1 MYISYID
8 RFQYRDD
15 ARVSH
20 PRPGIRLQPEKGFD
34 MNRGSISL
42 AALLWLI
49 IGFLVIYPL
58 SILVL
63 ESFKIAPTDT
73 WGIGNYLEFFR
84 DTYYLKT
91 FANTLVLSSL
101 VLLTATLFGVP
112 LAYILAR
119 YRQWGK
125 TVFTALIL
133 LPIVLPA
140 YAGVFAFIIFFGKYG
155 TVNLLL
161 MDSGLIEAPINFIYG
176 LHGLVFVQAL
186 HMLPFIV
193 LGLSAG
199 FTNIDPCFE
208 EAAEVEGASGF
219 RRFFTVSLPLCTPSY
234 LAGAVIVFLWP
245 FTDWLTPL
253 ILGQVDF
260 LPSVAYIN
268 IAYHFTDVHRKYLG
282 IVAVIVSSLV
292 CISLFLLARWWVER
306 KKYTGLSKGT
316 TSEGRVIEPSPLV
329 KSGAYLY
336 MFFIAGLVL
345 LIPIVLG
352 LSAFSRRWVLEPFP
366 TYWTLDN
373 FRLILLESPLLI
385 KNSFLFSGVALLFGI
400 AFGLPAA
407 YIIVRT
413 QVPGK
418 DALDFVITLMLAF
431 PGMAVGVAYLFGFW
445 EGIPL
450 ARYWIIMPLA
460 LFARRLPYFLR
471 MAHSSYLQLDSSL
484 EEASEVSGVGK
495 LRTFFSISLPLLLKG
510 VLVGVVM
517 FFIMAFQEISTA
529 IFLYR
534 GGWETLPIGIY
545 LNWHRGMEFGIA
557 AAMAFLMIVIT
568 FILLLIISRVAG
580 GILKAAWGPGGT

>member
-1 MYISYID
+1 MS
-8 RFQYRDD
+8 
-15 ARVSH
+15 
-20 PRPGIRLQPEKGFD
+20 
-34 MNRGSISL
+34 RGNIFL
-42 AALLWLI
+42 AALLWSI

-63 ESFKIAPTDT
+63 ESFKIAGTGG
-73 WGIGNYLEFFR
+73 WGLDNYLEFFR

-91 FANTLVLSSL
+91 FGNTLVLSSL
-101 VLLTATLFGVP
+101 VLITTTLFGVP
-112 LAYILAR
+112 LSYILAR
-119 YRQWGK
+119 YRQRGK

-161 MDSGLIEAPINFIYG
+161 MNMGLIKTPVNFIYA
-176 LHGLVFVQAL
+176 LHGLVFIQSL

-193 LGLSAG
+193 LSLSAG

-219 RRFFTVSLPLCTPSY
+219 WRFLTVTLPLCTPSY

-268 IAYHFTDVHRKYLG
+268 IAYHFTDMQRKYMG
-282 IVAVIVSSLV
+282 IVAVVVSSIV
-292 CISLFLLARWWVER
+292 CIALFLLARWWVER

-316 TSEGRVIEPSPLV
+316 TSEGRVIEPSGLM
-329 KSGAYLY
+329 KSGSYLY
-336 MFFIAGLVL
+336 MGFIAMLVL

-352 LSAFSRRWVLEPFP
+352 LSAFSRRWVFEPFP
-366 TYWTLDN
+366 TYWTLEN
-373 FRLILLESPLLI
+373 FKLILLESPRLI
-385 KNSFLFSGVALLFGI
+385 QNSFVFSGMALLFGI

-413 QVPGK
+413 RVPGK

-431 PGMAVGVAYLFGFW
+431 PGMAVGVSYLLAFW
-445 EGIPL
+445 NGIPL
-450 ARYWIIMPLA
+450 ATYWVIMPLA

-471 MAHSSYLQLDSSL
+471 MAHSSYLQLDISL

-495 LRTFFSISLPLLLKG
+495 LRTFLYISLPLLVKG

-545 LNWHRGMEFGIA
+545 LNWSRGMEFGIA

-568 FILLLIISRVAG
+568 FILLLIIARISG

>member
-1 MYISYID
+1 MS
-8 RFQYRDD
+8 
-15 ARVSH
+15 
-20 PRPGIRLQPEKGFD
+20 
-34 MNRGSISL
+34 RGNISL
-42 AALLWLI
+42 ATFLWLI
-49 IGFLVIYPL
+49 IAFFVVYPLSFLVIQ
-58 SILVL
+58 
-63 ESFKIAPTDT
+63 SFKLTGTDI
-73 WGIGNYLEFFR
+73 WSLGNYLEFFQ

-91 FANTLVLSSL
+91 FANTLWLSTL
-101 VLLTATLFGVP
+101 VLITTTIFGVP

-119 YRQWGK
+119 YPQRGK
-125 TVFTALIL
+125 TLFTALIL

-140 YAGVFAFIIFFGKYG
+140 YAGVFAFVIFFGKFG
-155 TVNLLL
+155 TLNLLL
-161 MDSGLIEAPINFIYG
+161 MEAGIIETPINFIYG
-176 LHGLVFVQAL
+176 FHGLVFVQAL

-208 EAAEVEGASGF
+208 EAAEVEGASGL
-219 RRFFTVSLPLCTPSY
+219 RRFFTVTLPLCTPSY

-268 IAYHFTDVHRKYLG
+268 IAYHFTDMHRKTMG
-282 IVAVIVSSLV
+282 IVAVVVSSLV
-292 CISLFLLARWWVER
+292 CITLFLLARYWVER

-316 TSEGRVIEPSPLV
+316 TSEGRVIEPSLLV
-329 KSGAYLY
+329 KGGSYLY
-336 MFFIAGLVL
+336 MLFISALVL
-345 LIPIVLG
+345 LVPFVLG
-352 LSAFSRRWVLEPFP
+352 LAAFSRRWVFEPFP

-373 FRLILLESPLLI
+373 FRVILMESPKLI
-385 KNSFLFSGVALLFGI
+385 QNSFVYSTVALVFGV

-407 YIIVRT
+407 YVIVRT
-413 QVPGK
+413 KLPGK

-431 PGMAVGVAYLFGFW
+431 PGMAVGVSYLLAFW
-445 EGIPL
+445 QGIPL
-450 ARYWIIMPLA
+450 ATHWIIMPLA

-495 LRTFFSISLPLLLKG
+495 FRTFLYISLPLLVKG

-568 FILLLIISRVAG
+568 FILLLIISRIAG
-580 GILKAAWGPGGT
+580 GILKAAWGPGSR

>member
-1 MYISYID
+1 MS
-8 RFQYRDD
+8 
-15 ARVSH
+15 
-20 PRPGIRLQPEKGFD
+20 
-34 MNRGSISL
+34 RGNIFL

-49 IGFLVIYPL
+49 IAFLVIYPL
-58 SILVL
+58 SFLGV
-63 ESFKIAPTDT
+63 ESFKIAETDR
-73 WGIGNYLEFFR
+73 WGISNYLEFFE
-84 DTYYLKT
+84 DTYYLRT
-91 FANTLVLSSL
+91 FANTLWLSTL
-101 VLLTATLFGVP
+101 VLLTTTVFGVP

-119 YRQWGK
+119 YRHRGK

-155 TVNLLL
+155 TLNLLL
-161 MDSGLIEAPINFIYG
+161 MDSGLIETPINFIYG
-176 LHGLVFVQAL
+176 LHGLVFVQSL

-199 FTNIDPCFE
+199 FTNIDPSFE

-219 RRFFTVSLPLCTPSY
+219 RRFLTVTLPLCTPSY

-268 IAYHFTDVHRKYLG
+268 IAYHFTDMHRKYMG
-282 IVAVIVSSLV
+282 IVAVVIAAVV
-292 CISLFLLARWWVER
+292 CISLFLVARWWVER

-316 TSEGRVIEPSPLV
+316 TAEGRVIEPHPVL
-329 KSGAYLY
+329 KSASYFY
-336 MFFIAGLVL
+336 MFFIAALVL

-366 TYWTLDN
+366 TYWTLEN
-373 FRLILLESPLLI
+373 FKLILLESPLLI
-385 KNSFLFSGVALLFGI
+385 KNSFLFSGIALLFGI
-400 AFGLPAA
+400 SFGLPAA

-413 QVPGK
+413 KVRGK
-418 DALDFVITLMLAF
+418 NVLDFVITLMLAF
-431 PGMAVGVAYLFGFW
+431 PGIAVGVSYLLAFW
-445 EGIPL
+445 KDIPL
-450 ARYWIIMPLA
+450 ATHWIIMPLA

-471 MAHSSYLQLDSSL
+471 MAHSSYLQLDVSL
-484 EEASEVSGVGK
+484 EEASEVSGAGK
-495 LRTFFSISLPLLLKG
+495 LRTFVNISLPLLVKG

-534 GGWETLPIGIY
+534 GGWETLPIGIF

-568 FILLLIISRVAG
+568 FILLLIISRIGG

>member
-1 MYISYID
+1 
-8 RFQYRDD
+8 
-15 ARVSH
+15 
-20 PRPGIRLQPEKGFD
+20 
-34 MNRGSISL
+34 
-42 AALLWLI
+42 
-49 IGFLVIYPL
+49 
-58 SILVL
+58 
-63 ESFKIAPTDT
+63 
-73 WGIGNYLEFFR
+73 
-84 DTYYLKT
+84 
-91 FANTLVLSSL
+91 
-101 VLLTATLFGVP
+101 
-112 LAYILAR
+112 
-119 YRQWGK
+119 
-125 TVFTALIL
+125 
-133 LPIVLPA
+133 
-140 YAGVFAFIIFFGKYG
+140 
-155 TVNLLL
+155 
-161 MDSGLIEAPINFIYG
+161 
-176 LHGLVFVQAL
+176 
-186 HMLPFIV
+186 MLPFIV

-199 FTNIDPCFE
+199 FTNIDPSFE
-208 EAAEVEGASGF
+208 EAAEVEGASGY
-219 RRFFTVSLPLCTPSY
+219 RRFFTITLPLCTPSY

-268 IAYHFTDVHRKYLG
+268 IAYHFTDLHRKDMG
-282 IVAVIVSSLV
+282 IVAVVVSSVV

-316 TSEGRVIEPSPLV
+316 TSEGRVIEPSLPIKAGSYV
-329 KSGAYLY
+329 Y
-336 MFFIAGLVL
+336 MFLIAGLVL

-385 KNSFLFSGVALLFGI
+385 KNSFLFSSIALVFGI

-413 QVPGK
+413 RVPGK
-418 DALDFVITLMLAF
+418 NALDFVITLMLAF
-431 PGMAVGVAYLFGFW
+431 PGIAVGVSYMLGFW
-445 EGIPL
+445 KGIPL
-450 ARYWIIMPLA
+450 ATYWIIMPLA

-495 LRTFFSISLPLLLKG
+495 FKTFIYISLPLLLKG
-510 VLVGVVM
+510 ILVGVVM

-568 FILLLIISRVAG
+568 FILLLIISRLAG

>member
-1 MYISYID
+1 MS
-8 RFQYRDD
+8 
-15 ARVSH
+15 
-20 PRPGIRLQPEKGFD
+20 
-34 MNRGSISL
+34 RGNIFL
-42 AALLWLI
+42 AALLWSI
-49 IGFLVIYPL
+49 IAFLVIYPL

-63 ESFKIAPTDT
+63 ESFKVAGTGG
-73 WGIGNYLEFFR
+73 WGLDNYLGFFR

-91 FANTLVLSSL
+91 FGNTLVLSSL
-101 VLLTATLFGVP
+101 VLVTTTVFGVP
-112 LAYILAR
+112 LSYILAR
-119 YRQWGK
+119 YRQHGK

-140 YAGVFAFIIFFGKYG
+140 YAGVFAFIILFGKYG

-161 MDSGLIEAPINFIYG
+161 MDIGLIKTPVNFIYA
-176 LHGLVFVQAL
+176 LHGLVFIQSL

-193 LGLSAG
+193 LSLSAG

-219 RRFFTVSLPLCTPSY
+219 RRFLTVTLPLCTPSY

-253 ILGQVDF
+253 ILGQIDF

-268 IAYHFTDVHRKYLG
+268 IAYHFTDMQRKYMG
-282 IVAVIVSSLV
+282 IVAVVVSSGV
-292 CISLFLLARWWVER
+292 CIALFLLARWWVER

-316 TSEGRVIEPSPLV
+316 TSEGRVIEPSVLM
-329 KSGAYLY
+329 KSGSYLY
-336 MFFIAGLVL
+336 MGFIAMLVL

-352 LSAFSRRWVLEPFP
+352 LSAFSRRWVFEPFP
-366 TYWTLDN
+366 TYWTLEN
-373 FRLILLESPLLI
+373 FKLILLESPRLI
-385 KNSFLFSGVALLFGI
+385 QNSFVFSGIALLFGI

-413 QVPGK
+413 RVPGK

-431 PGMAVGVAYLFGFW
+431 PGMAVGVSYLLAFW
-445 EGIPL
+445 NGIPL
-450 ARYWIIMPLA
+450 ATYWIIMPLA

-471 MAHSSYLQLDSSL
+471 MAHSSYLQLDISL

-495 LRTFFSISLPLLLKG
+495 LSTFMRISLPLLAKG

-568 FILLLIISRVAG
+568 FILLLIIARISG

>member
-1 MYISYID
+1 MS
-8 RFQYRDD
+8 
-15 ARVSH
+15 
-20 PRPGIRLQPEKGFD
+20 
-34 MNRGSISL
+34 RGNISL
-42 AALLWLI
+42 AALLWLVI
-49 IGFLVIYPL
+49 AFLVLYPM

-63 ESFKIAPTDT
+63 QSFKIAETDT
-73 WGIGNYLEFFR
+73 WGINNYLEFFQ

-91 FANTLVLSSL
+91 FGNTLFLSML
-101 VLLTATLFGVP
+101 VLLTTTLFGVP

-119 YRQWGK
+119 YRHWGK
-125 TVFTALIL
+125 TIFTALIL

-155 TVNLLL
+155 TLNLLL
-161 MDSGLIEAPINFIYG
+161 MDTGLIEKPINFIYG
-176 LHGLVFVQAL
+176 LHGLVFIQSL

-219 RRFFTVSLPLCTPSY
+219 RRFITVTLPLCTPSY

-268 IAYHFTDVHRKYLG
+268 IAYHFTDVHRKFMG
-282 IVAVIVSSLV
+282 IVAVIVSSIV

-316 TSEGRVIEPSPLV
+316 TAEGRVIEPSPLV
-329 KSGAYLY
+329 KLGAYVY
-336 MFFIAGLVL
+336 MIFIAILVL

-352 LSAFSRRWVLEPFP
+352 LSAFSRRWVFEPFP
-366 TYWTLDN
+366 TYWTLEN
-373 FRLILLESPLLI
+373 FRVILLESPLLI
-385 KNSFLFSGVALLFGI
+385 QNSFVFSGVALIFGI

-413 QVPGK
+413 RVPGRN
-418 DALDFVITLMLAF
+418 ALDFVITLMLAF
-431 PGMAVGVAYLFGFW
+431 PGIAVGVGYLLGFW
-445 EGIPL
+445 KGIPL
-450 ARYWIIMPLA
+450 AQYWIIMPLA

-471 MAHSSYLQLDSSL
+471 MAHSSYLQLDISL
-484 EEASEVSGVGK
+484 EEASEVAGAGK
-495 LRTFFSISLPLLLKG
+495 LKTFFNISLPLLIKG

>member
-1 MYISYID
+1 MS
-8 RFQYRDD
+8 
-15 ARVSH
+15 
-20 PRPGIRLQPEKGFD
+20 
-34 MNRGSISL
+34 RGNIFL

-49 IGFLVIYPL
+49 IGFLVVYPL
-58 SILVL
+58 SFLIL
-63 ESFKIAPTDT
+63 ESFKIAGTSS
-73 WGIGNYLEFFR
+73 WGIQNYLEFFQ

-91 FANTLVLSSL
+91 FGNTLLLSSL
-101 VLLTATLFGVP
+101 VLLTTTLFGVP

-119 YRQWGK
+119 YRHWGK

-140 YAGVFAFIIFFGKYG
+140 YAGVFAFVIFFGKYG

-161 MDSGLIEAPINFIYG
+161 MDTGLIEKPINFIYG
-176 LHGLVFVQAL
+176 LHGLVFIQSL

-199 FTNIDPCFE
+199 FTTIDPSFE
-208 EAAEVEGASGF
+208 EAAEVEGAGGF
-219 RRFFTVSLPLCTPSY
+219 WRFLTVTLPLCTPSY

-245 FTDWLTPL
+245 FTDWLSPL

-260 LPSVAYIN
+260 LPSVSYIN
-268 IAYHFTDVHRKYLG
+268 IAYHFTDMHRKYMG
-282 IVAVIVSSLV
+282 IVAVVVSSVV
-292 CISLFLLARWWVER
+292 CIGIFLLARWWVER

-316 TSEGRVIEPSPLV
+316 TAEGRVIEPGPLV
-329 KSGAYLY
+329 KLGAYLY
-336 MFFIAGLVL
+336 ILFIAGLVL
-345 LIPIVLG
+345 LIPVVLG
-352 LSAFSRRWVLEPFP
+352 LAAFSRRWVLEPFP
-366 TYWTLDN
+366 TYWTLEN

-385 KNSFLFSGVALLFGI
+385 QNSFVFSGIALVFGI
-400 AFGLPAA
+400 AFGLPVA
-407 YIIVRT
+407 YLIVRT
-413 QVPGK
+413 RVPGK

-431 PGMAVGVAYLFGFW
+431 PGMAVGVSYLLAFW
-445 EGIPL
+445 HTIPL
-450 ARYWIIMPLA
+450 ATHWIIMPLA

-471 MAHSSYLQLDSSL
+471 MAHSAYLQLDISL

-495 LRTFFSISLPLLLKG
+495 TRTFFNISLPLLIKG

-534 GGWETLPIGIY
+534 GGWETLPIGIF

-568 FILLLIISRVAG
+568 FILLLIISRISG
-580 GILKAAWGPGGT
+580 GVLKAAWGPGGT

>member
-1 MYISYID
+1 M
-8 RFQYRDD
+8 
-15 ARVSH
+15 AR
-20 PRPGIRLQPEKGFD
+20 GNTFLATFLW
-34 MNRGSISL
+34 SII
-42 AALLWLI
+42 A
-49 IGFLVIYPL
+49 FLVLYPL
-58 SILVL
+58 SFLLV
-63 ESFKIAPTDT
+63 ESFKIAETGG
-73 WGIGNYLEFFR
+73 WGIQNYLSFFT

-91 FANTLVLSSL
+91 FGNTLLLSSC
-101 VLLTATLFGVP
+101 VLLTTTVFGIP

-119 YRQWGK
+119 YRQKGK

-155 TVNLLL
+155 TLNLLL
-161 MDSGLIEAPINFIYG
+161 MDSGLTRDPINFIYG
-176 LHGLVFVQAL
+176 LHGLVFIQAL

-193 LGLSAG
+193 LSLSAG
-199 FTNIDPCFE
+199 FTNIDPSFE

-219 RRFFTVSLPLCTPSY
+219 RRFITVTLPLCTPSY
-234 LAGAVIVFLWP
+234 LAGAVLVFLWP
-245 FTDWLTPL
+245 FTDWLTPM
-253 ILGQVDF
+253 ILGKVDF
-260 LPSVAYIN
+260 LPSIAYIN
-268 IAYHFTDVHRKYLG
+268 IAYHFTDMHRKYMG
-282 IVAVIVSSLV
+282 IVAVVISSVV
-292 CISLFLLARWWVER
+292 CITLFLFARWWVER

-316 TSEGRVIEPSPLV
+316 TSEGRVIEPGPVV
-329 KSGAYLY
+329 KTAAYVY
-336 MFFIAGLVL
+336 MLIVAAVVL

-352 LSAFSRRWVLEPFP
+352 LSAFSRRWVFEPFP
-366 TYWTLDN
+366 TYWTLEN
-373 FRLILLESPLLI
+373 FRVILLETPLLI
-385 KNSFLFSGVALLFGI
+385 KNSFLFSFVALAFGI

-413 QVPGK
+413 RVRGR

-431 PGMAVGVAYLFGFW
+431 PGIAIGVSYLLAFW

-450 ARYWIIMPLA
+450 ARIWLIMPLA

-471 MAHSSYLQLDSSL
+471 MAHSSYLQLDISL
-484 EEASEVSGVGK
+484 EEASEVCGVGK
-495 LRTFFSISLPLLLKG
+495 FRTFLAISLPLLLKG

-557 AAMAFLMIVIT
+557 AAMAFLMIMIT
-568 FILLLIISRVAG
+568 FVLLLIISRIGG
-580 GILKAAWGPGGT
+580 GILKAAWGPGK

>member
-1 MYISYID
+1 MS
-8 RFQYRDD
+8 
-15 ARVSH
+15 
-20 PRPGIRLQPEKGFD
+20 
-34 MNRGSISL
+34 RGNISL

-49 IGFLVIYPL
+49 IAFLVIYPL

-63 ESFKIAPTDT
+63 ESFKIAGTGN
-73 WGIGNYLEFFR
+73 WGITNYLEFFK

-91 FANTLVLSSL
+91 FGNTLLLSAL
-101 VLLTATLFGVP
+101 VLLTTTVFGVP

-119 YRQWGK
+119 YRHWGK

-140 YAGVFAFIIFFGKYG
+140 FAGVFAFIIFFGKYG
-155 TVNLLL
+155 TLNLLL
-161 MDSGLIEAPINFIYG
+161 METGLIKTPINFIYG
-176 LHGLVFVQAL
+176 LHGLVFIQSL

-199 FTNIDPCFE
+199 FTNIDPSFE

-219 RRFFTVSLPLCTPSY
+219 RRFITVTLPLCTPTY
-234 LAGAVIVFLWP
+234 MAGAIIVFLWP

-260 LPSVAYIN
+260 LPSVAYLN
-268 IAYHFTDVHRKYLG
+268 IAYHFTDMHRKYMG
-282 IVAVIVSSLV
+282 IVAVVVASVV
-292 CISLFLLARWWVER
+292 CIYLFLLARWWVEKR
-306 KKYTGLSKGT
+306 KYTGLSKGT
-316 TSEGRVIEPSPLV
+316 TAEGRVIEPGLLV
-329 KSGAYLY
+329 KLGAYVY
-336 MFFIAGLVL
+336 MVFIAILVL

-352 LSAFSRRWVLEPFP
+352 LSAFSRRWVFEPFP
-366 TYWTLDN
+366 THWTLEN
-373 FRLILLESPLLI
+373 FRVILLESPGLI
-385 KNSFLFSGVALLFGI
+385 QNSFVFSGIALLFGI
-400 AFGLPAA
+400 GFGLPAA
-407 YIIVRT
+407 YLIVRT
-413 QVPGK
+413 RVPGRN
-418 DALDFVITLMLAF
+418 ALDFVITLMLAF
-431 PGMAVGVAYLFGFW
+431 PGMAVGVSYLLAFW
-445 EGIPL
+445 KDIPL
-450 ARYWIIMPLA
+450 AQYWIIMPLA

-471 MAHSSYLQLDSSL
+471 MAHSSYLQLDISL
-484 EEASEVSGVGK
+484 EEASEVSGAGK
-495 LRTFFSISLPLLLKG
+495 LRTFMKISLPLLVKG

-534 GGWETLPIGIY
+534 GGWETLPIGIF

>member
-1 MYISYID
+1 MS
-8 RFQYRDD
+8 
-15 ARVSH
+15 
-20 PRPGIRLQPEKGFD
+20 
-34 MNRGSISL
+34 RGNYYL

-49 IGFLVIYPL
+49 IAFFVIYPL
-58 SILVL
+58 SWVVL
-63 ESFKIAPTDT
+63 ESFKISGTEN
-73 WGIGNYLEFFR
+73 WGIGNYLEFFQ

-91 FANTLVLSSL
+91 FGNTLLLSTL
-101 VLLTATLFGVP
+101 VLLTTTVFGVP

-119 YRQWGK
+119 YRHRGK
-125 TVFTALIL
+125 TIFTALIL

-140 YAGVFAFIIFFGKYG
+140 FAGVFAFIIFFGKYG
-155 TVNLLL
+155 TLNLLL
-161 MDSGLIEAPINFIYG
+161 MDIGLIEKPINFIYG
-176 LHGLVFVQAL
+176 LHGLVFLQSL

-199 FTNIDPCFE
+199 FTNIDPSFE

-219 RRFFTVSLPLCTPSY
+219 RRFFTVTLPLCTPSY
-234 LAGAVIVFLWP
+234 MAGAVLVFLWP

-253 ILGQVDF
+253 ILGQVDI

-268 IAYHFTDVHRKYLG
+268 IAYHFTDMHRKYMG
-282 IVAVIVSSLV
+282 IVAVVVAAVV
-292 CISLFLLARWWVER
+292 CIGLFLLARWWVEK

-329 KSGAYLY
+329 KSGAYVY
-336 MFFIAGLVL
+336 MVFIAILVL

-352 LSAFSRRWVLEPFP
+352 IAAFSRTWVFEAFP
-366 TYWTLDN
+366 THWTLEN
-373 FRLILLESPLLI
+373 FRLILLESPELI
-385 KNSFLFSGVALLFGI
+385 KNSFLFSGIALIFGI
-400 AFGLPAA
+400 TFGLPAA

-413 QVPGK
+413 RVPGRY
-418 DALDFVITLMLAF
+418 ALDFVITMMLAF
-431 PGMAVGVAYLFGFW
+431 PGIAIGVAYLLAFW

-450 ARYWIIMPLA
+450 AKLWIIMPLA
-460 LFARRLPYFLR
+460 LFSRRLPYFLR
-471 MAHSSYLQLDSSL
+471 MAHSSYLQLDTSL
-484 EEASEVSGVGK
+484 EEASEVSGASK
-495 LRTFFSISLPLLLKG
+495 IRTFFLISLPLLLKG

-568 FILLLIISRVAG
+568 FILLLIISRIG
-580 GILKAAWGPGGT
+580 GGVLKAAWGSGQK

>member
-1 MYISYID
+1 MS
-8 RFQYRDD
+8 
-15 ARVSH
+15 
-20 PRPGIRLQPEKGFD
+20 
-34 MNRGSISL
+34 RGSISL

-49 IGFLVIYPL
+49 IAFLVLYPL
-58 SILVL
+58 SILVM
-63 ESFKIAPTDT
+63 ESFKIAETGG
-73 WGIGNYLEFFR
+73 WGIGNYIEFFQ
-84 DTYYLKT
+84 DAYYLKT
-91 FANTLVLSSL
+91 FVNTLLLSTL
-101 VLLTATLFGVP
+101 VLLTTTIFGVP

-119 YRQWGK
+119 YRHWGK

-140 YAGVFAFIIFFGKYG
+140 FAGVFAFIIFFGKYG

-161 MDSGLIEAPINFIYG
+161 MEIGLTEQPINFIYG
-176 LHGLVFVQAL
+176 MHGLVFIQSL

-199 FTNIDPCFE
+199 FTNIDPSFE

-219 RRFFTVSLPLCTPSY
+219 RRFFTVTLPLCTPSY
-234 LAGAVIVFLWP
+234 LAGAVLVFLWP

-260 LPSVAYIN
+260 LPSVSYIN
-268 IAYHFTDVHRKYLG
+268 ISYHFTDMHRKYMG
-282 IVAVIVSSLV
+282 IVAVVVSSIV
-292 CISLFLLARWWVER
+292 CISLFLLARWWVEK

-316 TSEGRVIEPSPLV
+316 TSEGRVIEPSALV
-329 KSGAYLY
+329 KSGAYVY
-336 MFFIAGLVL
+336 MIFISILVL

-352 LSAFSRRWVLEPFP
+352 LSAFSRRWVFEPFP
-366 TYWTLDN
+366 TYWTLEN

-385 KNSFLFSGVALLFGI
+385 KNSFLFSGIALIFGI
-400 AFGLPAA
+400 AFGLPVA
-407 YIIVRT
+407 YLIVRT
-413 QVPGK
+413 RVPGK

-431 PGMAVGVAYLFGFW
+431 PGIAIGVSYILAFW
-445 EGIPL
+445 KGIPL
-450 ARYWIIMPLA
+450 AHYWIIMPIA

-471 MAHSSYLQLDSSL
+471 MAHSSYLQLDPSL
-484 EEASEVSGVGK
+484 EEASEVSGAGK
-495 LRTFFSISLPLLLKG
+495 VRTFFYISLPLLLKG

-568 FILLLIISRVAG
+568 FILLLIISRIG
-580 GILKAAWGPGGT
+580 GGVLKAAWGSGEK

>member
-1 MYISYID
+1 MS
-8 RFQYRDD
+8 
-15 ARVSH
+15 
-20 PRPGIRLQPEKGFD
+20 
-34 MNRGSISL
+34 RGSISL
-42 AALLWLI
+42 AALLWLVI
-49 IGFLVIYPL
+49 AFLVLYPM

-63 ESFKIAPTDT
+63 QSFKIVETDS
-73 WGIGNYLEFFR
+73 WGISNYLEFFK

-91 FANTLVLSSL
+91 FGNTLLLSTL
-101 VLLTATLFGVP
+101 VLLTTTLFGIP

-119 YRQWGK
+119 YRHWGK

-140 YAGVFAFIIFFGKYG
+140 FAGVFAFIIFFGKYG
-155 TVNLLL
+155 TLNLLL
-161 MDSGLIEAPINFIYG
+161 MDTGLIKTPINFIYG
-176 LHGLVFVQAL
+176 IHGLVFVQSL
-186 HMLPFIV
+186 HLLPFIV

-219 RRFFTVSLPLCTPSY
+219 RRFITVTLPLCTPTY
-234 LAGAVIVFLWP
+234 MAGAVIVFLWP

-268 IAYHFTDVHRKYLG
+268 IAYHFTDVHRKFMG
-282 IVAVIVSSLV
+282 IVAVIVSSIV

-316 TSEGRVIEPSPLV
+316 TAEGRVIEPSPVV
-329 KSGAYLY
+329 KLGAYVY
-336 MFFIAGLVL
+336 MIFIAILVL

-352 LSAFSRRWVLEPFP
+352 LSAFSRRWVFEPFP
-366 TYWTLDN
+366 TYWTLEN
-373 FRLILLESPLLI
+373 FRVILLESPLLI
-385 KNSFLFSGVALLFGI
+385 QNSFVYSGIALIFGI
-400 AFGLPAA
+400 TFGLPAA

-413 QVPGK
+413 RVPGRN
-418 DALDFVITLMLAF
+418 ALDFVITLMLAF
-431 PGMAVGVAYLFGFW
+431 PGIAVGVGYLLGFW
-445 EGIPL
+445 KGIPL
-450 ARYWIIMPLA
+450 AQYWIIMPLA

-471 MAHSSYLQLDSSL
+471 MAHSSYLQLDISL
-484 EEASEVSGVGK
+484 EEASEVVGAGK
-495 LRTFFSISLPLLLKG
+495 LRTFFNISLPLLIKG

>member
-1 MYISYID
+1 MS
-8 RFQYRDD
+8 
-15 ARVSH
+15 
-20 PRPGIRLQPEKGFD
+20 
-34 MNRGSISL
+34 RGSISL

-49 IGFLVIYPL
+49 IGFFVIFPL
-58 SILVL
+58 GYLVL
-63 ESFKIAPTDT
+63 ESFKIAGTDN
-73 WGIGNYLEFFR
+73 WGLKNYLEFFQE
-84 DTYYLKT
+84 TYYLRT
-91 FANTLVLSSL
+91 FGNTLLLSTLLL
-101 VLLTATLFGVP
+101 VTTTVFGIP

-119 YRQWGK
+119 YRHRGK

-140 YAGVFAFIIFFGKYG
+140 FAGVFAFIIFFGKYG
-155 TVNLLL
+155 TLNLLL
-161 MDSGLIEAPINFIYG
+161 IELGLIKTPINFIYG
-176 LHGLVFVQAL
+176 IHGLVFIQSL

-199 FTNIDPCFE
+199 FTNIDPSFE
-208 EAAEVEGASGF
+208 EAAEVEGAGGF
-219 RRFFTVSLPLCTPSY
+219 RRFITVTLPLCTPSY
-234 LAGAVIVFLWP
+234 LAGAVLVFLWP

-260 LPSVAYIN
+260 LPSDAYIN
-268 IAYHFTDVHRKYLG
+268 IAYHFTDVHRKYMG
-282 IVAVIVSSLV
+282 IVEVVIAAVV

-306 KKYTGLSKGT
+306 RKYTGLSKGT
-316 TSEGRVIEPSPLV
+316 TSEGRVIEPSVLV
-329 KSGAYLY
+329 KSGAYMY
-336 MFFIAGLVL
+336 MFFIAILVL

-352 LSAFSRRWVLEPFP
+352 LAAFSRRWVFEAFP
-366 TYWTLDN
+366 TYWTLEN
-373 FRLILLESPLLI
+373 FRLILLESPGLI
-385 KNSFLFSGVALLFGI
+385 KNSFLFSGIALIFGI
-400 AFGLPAA
+400 TFGLPAA

-413 QVPGK
+413 RVPGR

-431 PGMAVGVAYLFGFW
+431 PGIAVGVSYMLAFW
-445 EGIPL
+445 KDIPL
-450 ARYWIIMPLA
+450 ATHWIIMPLA

-471 MAHSSYLQLDSSL
+471 MAHSSYLQLDPSL
-484 EEASEVSGVGK
+484 EEASEVSGAGK
-495 LRTFFSISLPLLLKG
+495 IRTFFSISLPLLLKG

-568 FILLLIISRVAG
+568 FILLLIVSRIG
-580 GILKAAWGPGGT
+580 GGVLKAAWGAGEK